1 MHLSTSHPYPIARDT
16 YANSTT
22 RLKKQWIAITLVLI
36 VLGVIALPHDI
47 TIAQFFTR
55 EKLPRT
61 VEDVLE
67 RAETFAHGIGIASI
81 FIVLFTVDFYRRWA
95 FPRVI
100 LATIS
105 AGIAANCIKLLI
117 SRLRPHSADLTA
129 QITETFTGIFPL
141 FSVGSSHRG
150 CPSAHTTVVFAFAVG
165 LCWLYP
171 RGRYLFFSLAI
182 LAALQ
187 RITSGAHFFSDVCWG
202 ASLGYFIGMGFIGGW
217 FTLKRFDRWELA
229 QYNLQFPLQLPPSGK
244 CFSELRKK
252 NAA

>member
-1 MHLSTSHPYPIARDT
+1 MHLSTSHPCPIAGDQS
-16 YANSTT
+16 ANPAT
-22 RLKKQWIAITLVLI
+22 RLKNQWIAITLVLM

-47 TIAQFFTR
+47 TIARFFKQ
-55 EKLPRT
+55 ENLPGA

-67 RAETFAHGIGIASI
+67 RAETFAHGIGIAAI

-105 AGIAANCIKLLI
+105 AGIAANCIKLLV

-129 QITETFTGIFPL
+129 QITETFTGMFPL

-150 CPSAHTTVVFAFAVG
+150 CPSAHTTVVFTFAVG

-171 RGRYLFFSLAI
+171 RGRYLF
-182 LAALQ
+182 
-187 RITSGAHFFSDVCWG
+187 C
-202 ASLGYFIGMGFIGGW
+202 
-217 FTLKRFDRWELA
+217 
-229 QYNLQFPLQLPPSGK
+229 
-244 CFSELRKK
+244 LRS
-252 NAA
+252 